1 LTDKKGDGIEP
12 SPFFF
17 GAAMAQQHPRPTVD
31 VIIEL
36 PGGIVLVRRRYP
48 PPGWA
53 IPGGM
58 IDAGESAET
67 AARREMRE
75 ETTLDVELTDLLGVY
90 SDPARDPRGPTIST
104 VYIGRASGTPR
115 AADDAAEAGVFG
127 EQQLPAPLAF
137 DHARILADYFRYRRT
152 GERPRPA

>member
-1 LTDKKGDGIEP
+1 
-12 SPFFF
+12 
-17 GAAMAQQHPRPTVD
+17 MAQNPPRPTVD

-36 PGGIVLVRRRYP
+36 EEGIVLIRRRYP

-58 IDAGESAET
+58 IDAGESAEA

-75 ETTLDVELTDLLGVY
+75 ETTLDVELTELLGVY
-90 SDPARDPRGPTIST
+90 SDPTRDPRGPTIST
-104 VYIGRASGTPR
+104 VYIGRTHGTPR
-115 AADDAAEAGVFG
+115 AADDAAEAGVFA
-127 EQQLPAPLAF
+127 EHQLPAPLAF